1 MDISLHL
8 DRSQQARVEA
18 EPRADSKKTAQ
29 QVIGDADAAEKA
41 KLEFARRAN
50 AQKVQELAR
59 ATKTEQE
66 LAREAAAAAIKAT
79 RDQERAQQDKARLA
93 KRLVADLVRNQEKL
107 TASPMGGVK
116 SPVQMGAA
124 MMGQQSA
131 SAVISGFKAELDKA
145 AANAQKTAEETLKM
159 PGAIRELA
167 ALRGELGATGPTT
180 AHVLGMQAQ
189 TLQSAED
196 VNLMERSGLGIG
208 ELAIGKT
215 ISQETFDKSMVAAG
229 RMQTLEGGSASAY
242 GALTGQIALQSD
254 HMLSPE
260 EVRACINRMYE
271 IQEPGGVTNMSQ
283 AIEQNSQLR
292 QFVMNGILTPEQSM
306 GTLSAFS
313 AVGPPGQAATTT
325 NQFVRATLGNQ
336 VRATGTQVDPELD
349 TEQTYEYF
357 QRLGVDKEND
367 PLKIGKAMAADLA
380 APKKANASFGP
391 YLSPGNEFFADTA
404 ALRDPG
410 SNSSTALREKTRSD
424 LEREARRLN
433 LKIEDPTSVF
443 DVDRDQK
450 LARQIQGAGGDV
462 TGSTT
467 LQSLESGA
475 KSFERRMKRVE
486 DALVPKVP
494 APVQGKPNQP
504 RLRP

>member
-1 MDISLHL
+1 MSGPRRLNGLARFWEGEPPGEPRRNPARTDFGGLSRAEPRPPGITQDRLDIALHR
-8 DRSQQARVEA
+8 DRSQQA
-18 EPRADSKKTAQ
+18 
-29 QVIGDADAAEKA
+29 
-41 KLEFARRAN
+41 
-50 AQKVQELAR
+50 
-59 ATKTEQE
+59 
-66 LAREAAAAAIKAT
+66 
-79 RDQERAQQDKARLA
+79 
-93 KRLVADLVRNQEKL
+93 KL
-107 TASPMGGVK
+107 TASQMQGEK
-116 SPVQMGAA
+116 S
-124 MMGQQSA
+124 
-131 SAVISGFKAELDKA
+131 L
-145 AANAQKTAEETLKM
+145 T
-159 PGAIRELA
+159 
-167 ALRGELGATGPTT
+167 
-180 AHVLGMQAQ
+180 
-189 TLQSAED
+189 
-196 VNLMERSGLGIG
+196 GLGIG

-271 IQEPGGVTNMSQ
+271 IQEPGGVTNMSL
-283 AIEQNSQLR
+283 AIEQNSQLS

-313 AVGPPGQAATTT
+313 ADVPPGQAATTT

-336 VRATGTQVDPELD
+336 VRAKGMQVDPELD
-349 TEQTYEYF
+349 TENTYDYF
-357 QRLGVDKEND
+357 RRLGVDKEND

-380 APKKANASFGP
+380 AQQTANSSVSPYRYLQEHGFGNQQDRDAIMAFSGLQNTGKLEKNEAAQNAPLDMGGVIDRRFNERVAGDAFFQNRKAETADALATMNTGAANEHYEVARRMTFAELKKNGAMYGKYEDWNS
-391 YLSPGNEFFADTA
+391 LSPGNEFFADTA

-410 SNSSTALREKTRSD
+410 SNSSTALRENTRSN

-467 LQSLESGA
+467 IQSLESGA
-475 KSFERRMKRVE
+475 KSLERRMKRVE

>member
-1 MDISLHL
+1 MGGTRRLDIELHL

-18 EPRADSKKTAQ
+18 EARADSKKTAQ
-29 QVIGDADAAEKA
+29 QIISDAA
-41 KLEFARRAN
+41 LI
-50 AQKVQELAR
+50 Q
-59 ATKTEQE
+59 T
-66 LAREAAAAAIKAT
+66 
-79 RDQERAQQDKARLA
+79 
-93 KRLVADLVRNQEKL
+93 
-107 TASPMGGVK
+107 
-116 SPVQMGAA
+116 GAA
-124 MMGQQSA
+124 MMGLQSA
-131 SAVISGFKAELDKA
+131 SAVISGVKAELDKA
-145 AANAQKTAEETLKM
+145 AANAQKTAEEILKM

-167 ALRGELGATGPTT
+167 ALRGELSGPAEVVAQRRSGFLARRFAGGHKVSGWKARPTQIVLRSHLGAMGPTT
-180 AHVLGMQAQ
+180 DHVLGVQAQ

-196 VNLMERSGLGIG
+196 VNSMEQSGLGIG

-215 ISQETFDKSMVAAG
+215 ISKENFDKSMVAAG

-242 GALTGQIALQSD
+242 GALTGQLALQSD

-260 EVRACINRMYE
+260 EVQARINRMYE
-271 IQEPGGVTNMSQ
+271 IQKPGGFTNMSQ
-283 AIEQNSQLR
+283 AIEQNSQLS
-292 QFVMNGILTPEQSM
+292 QLVMNGILTPEQSM

-336 VRATGTQVDPELD
+336 VRAKGMQVDPELD
-349 TEQTYEYF
+349 TEKTGAANEPYEIARRMTF
-357 QRLGVDKEND
+357 AE
-367 PLKIGKAMAADLA
+367 LKKNGAMYRKYEDW
-380 APKKANASFGP
+380 NS
-391 YLSPGNEFFADTA
+391 LSPGNEFFADTA

-410 SNSSTALREKTRSD
+410 SNSYTALREKTRSN

-467 LQSLESGA
+467 MQSLESGA

-486 DALVPKVP
+486 DALAPKVP

>member
-1 MDISLHL
+1 M
-8 DRSQQARVEA
+8 
-18 EPRADSKKTAQ
+18 
-29 QVIGDADAAEKA
+29 
-41 KLEFARRAN
+41 
-50 AQKVQELAR
+50 
-59 ATKTEQE
+59 
-66 LAREAAAAAIKAT
+66 
-79 RDQERAQQDKARLA
+79 
-93 KRLVADLVRNQEKL
+93 
-107 TASPMGGVK
+107 
-116 SPVQMGAA
+116 
-124 MMGQQSA
+124 
-131 SAVISGFKAELDKA
+131 
-145 AANAQKTAEETLKM
+145 
-159 PGAIRELA
+159 
-167 ALRGELGATGPTT
+167 GPTT
-180 AHVLGMQAQ
+180 AHVLGVQAQ

-196 VNLMERSGLGIG
+196 VNSMEQSGLGIG

-215 ISQETFDKSMVAAG
+215 ISKENFDKSMVAAG

-260 EVRACINRMYE
+260 EVQARINQMYE
-271 IQEPGGVTNMSQ
+271 IQKPGGFTNMSQ
-283 AIEQNSQLR
+283 AIEQNSQLS
-292 QFVMNGILTPEQSM
+292 QLVMNGILTPEQSM

-336 VRATGTQVDPELD
+336 VRAKGVQVDPELD
-349 TEQTYEYF
+349 TEKTGAAYEPYEIARRMAF
-357 QRLGVDKEND
+357 AE
-367 PLKIGKAMAADLA
+367 LKKNGAMYRKYEDW
-380 APKKANASFGP
+380 NS
-391 YLSPGNEFFADTA
+391 LSPGNEFFADTA
-404 ALRDPG
+404 ALRAPG
-410 SNSSTALREKTRSD
+410 SDSYTALREKTRSN

-467 LQSLESGA
+467 MQSLESGA
-475 KSFERRMKRVE
+475 KSLERRMKRVE
-486 DALVPKVP
+486 DALAPKVP